1 MSPIT
6 THVLDTV
13 RGMPARGV
21 VVVLEVSDGEDRW
34 TELGRGTTSDDGRI
48 TAFDPPLG
56 GLKPGILRLRMLR
69 TEGLVIR
76 RRKRNH
82 MFMHWQIGTLP
93 T

>member
-1 MSPIT
+1 MTLIELLVVIAIIA
-6 THVLDTV
+6 VLIALFL
-13 RGMPARGV
+13 PAVQQARV
-21 VVVLEVSDGEDRW
+21 AAQ
-34 TELGRGTTSDDGRI
+34 RI
-48 TAFDPPLG
+48 SCQNNLRQI
-56 GLKPGILRLRMLR
+56 GIALAHYADNSLRLRMLR